1 MIRLSNPDDEGPS
14 GWSALTKNLDPD
26 SELFREDVDHLNL
39 RLRDE

>member
-1 MIRLSNPDDEGPS
+1 MNRSSQVQMLLYRTPT
-14 GWSALTKNLDPD
+14 LTKDSDPD

>member
-1 MIRLSNPDDEGPS
+1 MLLHRTTT
-14 GWSALTKNLDPD
+14 LTKDLNPD